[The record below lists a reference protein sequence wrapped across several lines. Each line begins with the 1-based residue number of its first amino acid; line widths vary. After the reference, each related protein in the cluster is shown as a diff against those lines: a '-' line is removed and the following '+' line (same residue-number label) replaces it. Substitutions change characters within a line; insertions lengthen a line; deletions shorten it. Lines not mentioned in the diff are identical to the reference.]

1 MRRARTRSAWFALRQ
16 LLRLRLAVFVALSA
30 LTGYV
35 LAAGFRPQAAVP
47 ALACLLLAAGASAL
61 NQYQERDLDGRLAR
75 TAARPLPSGQ
85 MRPATALVL
94 AWVLIATGAFLLVA
108 TGRPVAILLGAA
120 AIGLYNGCYT
130 PLKRVTAFAA
140 VPGALIGC
148 LGPAIGWAVAG
159 GPVSEGASHAG
170 MASVASVAGVAG
182 VAGVSGAVSVA
193 GGVPSPNPAALF
205 ALMLILY
212 LWQVPHFW
220 VLQMRHQEG
229 YERAGLPTV
238 LGRLGPL
245 AGPRVVFTWAVA
257 ALTAPL
263 LLPLFGSLLSPWTY
277 GVLLVAALV
286 AGAACAGIVLCRPAD
301 ARVLRRSF
309 AGINL
314 FVLATLILI
323 MVDRGLRP

>member
-1 MRRARTRSAWFALRQ
+1 MDRMRCARTRSAWFALRQ

-35 LAAGFRPQAAVP
+35 LATGFKPQAAVP
-47 ALACLLLAAGASAL
+47 ALACLLLAGGASAL

-75 TAARPLPSGQ
+75 TAARPLPSGH

-94 AWVLIATGAFLLVA
+94 AWVLIATGGLLLVA

-148 LGPAIGWAVAG
+148 LGPAIGWAVAA
-159 GPVSEGASHAG
+159 GPVSET
-170 MASVASVAGVAG
+170 
-182 VAGVSGAVSVA
+182 

-245 AGPRVVFTWAVA
+245 AGPRVVFTWVVA

-301 ARVLRRSF
+301 AHVLRRSF

>member
-1 MRRARTRSAWFALRQ
+1 MDRMRRARTRSAWFALRQ

-35 LAAGFRPQAAVP
+35 LAAGFKPQAAVP
-47 ALACLLLAAGASAL
+47 ALACLLLAGGASAL

-75 TAARPLPSGQ
+75 TAARPLPSGH

-94 AWVLIATGAFLLVA
+94 AWVLIATGGLLLVA

-148 LGPAIGWAVAG
+148 LGPAIGWAVAA
-159 GPVSEGASHAG
+159 GPVSET
-170 MASVASVAGVAG
+170 
-182 VAGVSGAVSVA
+182 

-245 AGPRVVFTWAVA
+245 AGPRVVFTWVVA

>member
-1 MRRARTRSAWFALRQ
+1 MRRDRTRSAWFALRQ

-35 LAAGFRPQAAVP
+35 LAAGFKPHAAVP

-75 TAARPLPSGQ
+75 TAARPLPSGH

-94 AWVLIATGAFLLVA
+94 AWVLIATGGLLLVA

-148 LGPAIGWAVAG
+148 LGPAIGWAVAA
-159 GPVSEGASHAG
+159 GPVSGGASHAG
-170 MASVASVAGVAG
+170 LPGAAGVAG
-182 VAGVSGAVSVA
+182 VAGVGGLAGVA
-193 GGVPSPNPAALF
+193 PSPNPAALF